1 MSVLGGR
8 MTQEEHSH
16 VMTGASH
23 LADCH
28 PHHRILFDPIK
39 IGPVVAPNRFYQVPH
54 ASGMTE
60 ANPRVRA
67 AFRGTK
73 AEGGWGVVSTGAVSI
88 HPSSDDSPLPFARL
102 WNDADIASHAL
113 TTEAVH
119 KHGSLAAVEL
129 WHGGA
134 VVMNRTSRLPPLSP
148 SGVPWAA
155 THIGFM
161 GQQRPKP
168 MEARDIDAVLNW
180 QRAATR
186 RALDAGFDIIYVY
199 AGMGYLGYEFLLPEY
214 NWRTDGYGGSLVN
227 RTRFDREMLEVT
239 RDEAGG
245 RAAVALRISLEEL
258 RAKPSDHYESEAH
271 GVVSLLSDVP
281 DLWDVKMDSSP
292 NDCGASR
299 FRPEGAHEPI
309 IDFVR
314 TVTDRPVVGV
324 GRFTSPDTMVSQIK
338 RGVLDLIGGAR
349 ASIADPFL
357 PEKIRQGNSD
367 AIRECIGCNIC
378 IASWHDGVPVRCTQN
393 ATAGE
398 EWRRDWH
405 PERFRTAEEPES
417 VLIVGGGPAG
427 LESALI
433 AARQGFDV
441 TLAEQRSDWGGRVLQ
456 ESQLPGLA
464 QWRRV
469 RDYRV
474 WALSQLGNVAMYTDS
489 PMAVADI
496 ASADARHIAVATG
509 AHWTTHLYSPL
520 EIPSH
525 PLLGPRVFTPE
536 DVFEGRVEGDRV
548 LVFDYDN
555 YYLGGVIAE
564 HLARRG
570 SHVVYATPA
579 GHASAWTFMTNEL
592 PYVYKALG
600 EQGVDILT
608 TTKLDHFDGHH
619 ATLSNLFNEQS
630 LQRAIDTVVVVGLRQ
645 PNGSLYQSLQTAKAS
660 GDSALAGAS
669 ITLVGDAL
677 APGAIVHAVH
687 SGHSFA
693 RALID
698 GGADYL
704 RDEPV
709 TLSEPQPVFVDSGN
723 P

>member
-1 MSVLGGR
+1 MAQPDHDV
-8 MTQEEHSH
+8 
-16 VMTGASH
+16 VGADFRG
-23 LADCH
+23 LENCH
-28 PHHRILFDPIK
+28 AHHRILFDPVP

-88 HPSSDDSPLPFARL
+88 HPSSDDSPLPYARL

-113 TTEAVH
+113 TTAAVH
-119 KHGSLAAVEL
+119 QHGSLAAVEL

-155 THIGFM
+155 THVGFM

-168 MEARDIDAVLNW
+168 MDGGDIDAVLQW

-214 NWRTDGYGGSLVN
+214 NWRTDGYGGSLEN
-227 RTRFDREMLEVT
+227 RTRFVREMLEVT
-239 RDEAGG
+239 RDEAGSK
-245 RAAVALRISLEEL
+245 AAVALRISLEEL

-314 TVTDRPVVGV
+314 KVTDRPVVGV

-357 PEKIRQGNSD
+357 PEKIRRGESD
-367 AIRECIGCNIC
+367 TIRECIGCNMC

-405 PERFRTAEEPES
+405 PERFRKTAAAEH
-417 VLIVGGGPAG
+417 VVVVGGGPAG
-427 LESALI
+427 LETALV
-433 AARQGFDV
+433 AARQGYQV
-441 TLAEQRSDWGGRVLQ
+441 TLSEQRSDWGGRVLQ

-464 QWRRV
+464 IWGRV

-474 WALSQLGNVAMYTDS
+474 WALSQLGNVAMYTNS
-489 PMAVADI
+489 PLEASDLTDLGAD
-496 ASADARHIAVATG
+496 HIAVATG
-509 AHWTTHLYSPL
+509 ASWTTHLYSPL

-525 PLLGPRVFTPE
+525 PLSAPRVYTPE
-536 DVFEGRVEGDRV
+536 DVFADRVNGDRI

-564 HLARRG
+564 HLGRRG
-570 SHVVYATPA
+570 AAVVYATPA

-600 EQGVDILT
+600 EQGVEILT
-608 TTKLDHFDGHH
+608 TTNLDHFDGMR
-619 ATLSNLFNEQS
+619 ATLSNLFNGHVIERQ
-630 LQRAIDTVVVVGLRQ
+630 IDAVVIVGLRL
-645 PNGSLYQSLQTAKAS
+645 PNTMLYESLLTLQTS
-660 GDSALAGAS
+660 RDDVLGSARIS
-669 ITLVGDAL
+669 LVGDAL
-677 APGAIVHAVH
+677 APGAIAHAVH
-687 SGHSFA
+687 SGHGFS
-693 RALID
+693 RALLGD
-698 GGADYL
+698 PTDTYQ
-704 RDEPV
+704 RDEPI
-709 TLSEPQPVFVDSGN
+709 TLDTPEAVFIQS
-723 P
+723 